1 MKFEARIIELKN
13 GKKCTLAPT
22 TAEYAQEMI
31 DYLKLTAAETPFL
44 LRNPDEVNYTLEGE
58 EEILNRIYEAPYSVM
73 MLALV
78 DGRVAG
84 NCAING
90 IGTKRRILHRCS
102 LAIALKKEFWGL
114 GIGKAMITYL
124 TDLAG
129 QIGFEQI
136 DLEVVEGNDSAKA
149 LYEKCG
155 FVETGRR
162 VRALK
167 YDDGTYRDEILMVIF
182 IKD

>member
-1 MKFEARIIELKN
+1 MHSCSHN
-13 GKKCTLAPT
+13 
-22 TAEYAQEMI
+22 
-31 DYLKLTAAETPFL
+31 
-44 LRNPDEVNYTLEGE
+44 
-58 EEILNRIYEAPYSVM
+58 
-73 MLALV
+73 
-78 DGRVAG
+78 GRVAG

-167 YDDGTYRDEILMVIF
+167 YDDGTYRDEILMVKF
-182 IKD
+182 IKRLPAL